1 MYMYRC
7 MHIYVCMYVC
17 MYVCIQITVCIKM
30 YIYTSRI
37 LSTHTHTHIY
47 MAMHVYILIKACI
60 MLSMYYMCMWY
71 AYFFKEMSVSTISIL
86 TYYLSKLTF
95 HTHSTK
101 IFLDQVTKDFILF
114 MISGKCDFTLFY
126 LLEALGNNDYPSSLC
141 PITNFKIVS
150 SLGTSW
156 NQIS

>member
-1 MYMYRC
+1 
-7 MHIYVCMYVC
+7 MYVYKSLYASKC
-17 MYVCIQITVCIKM
+17 
-30 YIYTSRI
+30 IYTH
-37 LSTHTHTHIY
+37 LGYYPHTHTHTHTHIY